1 MTKTNKTLK
10 LRKYESGKKEFSL
23 ETLDIIVEQ
32 PVDLVVDNKILL
44 TFYCSPLEL
53 DALALGFLWNEGLI
67 SDLSEIKNLS
77 INSNNTRI
85 NVTLL
90 NPTNKHQ
97 SLLRTSTG
105 ITIKGENEKGQ
116 LDNPFTIN
124 AEKLIHLYDEFS
136 SNQILHKSAGGFHS
150 AALSDGERINILV
163 EDLGRH
169 NCIDKISGRFIL
181 DRKHF
186 TPQIIF
192 LSGRISSEMIHKVLR
207 LKAPVIVSRTTPTA
221 RAVEIADASGV
232 TIIGYLR
239 GKIFSIFTNSSRI
252 LL

>member
-1 MTKTNKTLK
+1 MTKTNKSLK
-10 LRKYESGKKEFSL
+10 SKKYESVKKEFSL

-32 PVDLVVDNKILL
+32 PVALFIDNKILL
-44 TFYCSPLEL
+44 SFYCSPTEL

-77 INSNNTRI
+77 INTDNTRI
-85 NVTLL
+85 NVSIL
-90 NPTNKHQ
+90 NPTNKSQ
-97 SLLRTSTG
+97 GLLRTSTG
-105 ITIKGENEKGQ
+105 ITITGEITKGQ
-116 LDNPFTIN
+116 INNPFTIN

-181 DRKHF
+181 DGIHF

-207 LKAPVIVSRTTPTA
+207 LKAPIIVSRTTPTT
-221 RAVEIADASGV
+221 RAVEIADANGV

-239 GKIFSIFTNSSRI
+239 GKNFSIFTNSYRI